1 MMARKGR
8 GDRDWRK
15 YERDWKG
22 YERYR
27 RDEVNLFIAKAK
39 NLVESNPE
47 PWTPGKM
54 GQPPYPPKAM
64 VILLLLKTWLGI
76 DYRSISA
83 YLRAFP
89 EQRLRIGLKKTPSH
103 TSIRN
108 HMLRLPEPYLRRL
121 NTQLTKQY
129 QKGGSPLTVQA
140 SAPNGTRPG
149 STSKRRSLNDAEP
162 TLSFTLPSH

>member
-1 MMARKGR
+1 MLHRRNMPRKGR
-8 GDRDWRK
+8 GDRDWQK

-27 RDEVNLFIAKAK
+27 WDEVNLFLAKAK
-39 NLVESNPE
+39 NLVETNPA

-64 VILLLLKTWLGI
+64 VILLLLKSWLGM

-89 EQRLRIGLKKTPSH
+89 EQRVKIGLDGTPSH
-103 TSIRN
+103 TAIRN
-108 HMLRLPEPYLRRL
+108 HMLRLPEAYLRKL
-121 NTQLTKQY
+121 NTQLTKLY
-129 QKGGSPLTVQA
+129 QKGGWPRTVQA
-140 SAPNGTRPG
+140 SAPGATRRG
-149 STSKRRSLNDAEP
+149 
-162 TLSFTLPSH
+162 